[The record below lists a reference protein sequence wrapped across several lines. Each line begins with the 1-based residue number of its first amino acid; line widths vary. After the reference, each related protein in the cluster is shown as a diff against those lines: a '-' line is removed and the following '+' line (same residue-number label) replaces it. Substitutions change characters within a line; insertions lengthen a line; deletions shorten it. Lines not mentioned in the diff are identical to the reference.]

1 MYGGYTEKAN
11 SQSKITYLSYLRNNF
26 QVSETCAEQQKKYKM
41 SVGFFGIKDTF

>member
-11 SQSKITYLSYLRNNF
+11 SQAKITYLSYLRNNF
-26 QVSETCAEQQKKYKM
+26 QVSEMCAEQQKYKM